1 VALAPSPARHPRPH
15 PRRRSV
21 RDRAVASTLL
31 GLAILAL
38 APTADAAI
46 ERTPFLTGLDFPTN
60 LAFAPD
66 GRLFFTE
73 KNTGSVRVVSASGR
87 LEPEP
92 FVRFP
97 VANDGETGMLGIALH
112 PAFEREPWV
121 YLYFSDAASG
131 NNVLVRVRDDGG
143 RAGERQMLRS
153 FLPWSI
159 GYHNGGDLLFG
170 ADGRLYV
177 AVGEAHEPE
186 RAQDPGDVGGKIL
199 RLEPDGSVPRDN
211 PFAGSPAFTVGHR
224 NSFGLC
230 LDRRTGDLW
239 ETENGPDVDDEV
251 NVLRAG
257 RNYGW
262 PEVTGDS
269 GGRFE
274 DPVAIFPSP
283 EALTG
288 CAVWRG
294 DLWFGAAITGVV
306 YRMPVDRRG
315 VAPELAE
322 AFDAPVIDVVVGPDE
337 GLYVATSSAI
347 VHLAG
352 DEPAPT
358 RSASP
363 TDAAGPTQ
371 EPTDAPPVVMPERG
385 GSDDGASAAV
395 PVVAAVILAAALWVR
410 LRAGRAL
417 RRAAHDR
424 NAGSDDP
431 ADPAGR

>member
-1 VALAPSPARHPRPH
+1 MAAAPSPARHPRPR
-15 PRRRSV
+15 PRRRSA

-31 GLAILAL
+31 CLAIVAL
-38 APTADAAI
+38 APTAGATI
-46 ERTPFLTGLDFPTN
+46 ERTTFLTDLAFPTN

-73 KNTGSVRVVSASGR
+73 KNTGNVRVVSASGR

-112 PAFEREPWV
+112 PAFDREPWV
-121 YLYFSDAASG
+121 YVYFSDAASG

-143 RAGERQMLRS
+143 RAGERQTLGS
-153 FLPWSI
+153 FLPWSA

-170 ADGRLYV
+170 GDGRLYV
-177 AVGEAHEPE
+177 AVGEAHEAE

-211 PFAGSPAFTVGHR
+211 PFAGSPAFTIGHR

-230 LDRRTGDLW
+230 LDPRTGDVW

-257 RNYGW
+257 ANYGW
-262 PEVTGDS
+262 PEVTGNS

-294 DLWFGAAITGVV
+294 DLWFGAANTGVV
-306 YRMPVDRRG
+306 YRMPTDRRG
-315 VAPELAE
+315 VAPQRVE
-322 AFDAPVIDVVVGPDE
+322 AFDGPVIDLSVGPDDA
-337 GLYVATSSAI
+337 LFVATSSAI
-347 VHLAG
+347 VRLAD

-363 TDAAGPTQ
+363 TDAAGPTG

-410 LRAGRAL
+410 LRAGRTL
-417 RRAAHDR
+417 RRAAEHR
-424 NAGSDDP
+424 NPDGGEP
-431 ADPAGR
+431 ADR